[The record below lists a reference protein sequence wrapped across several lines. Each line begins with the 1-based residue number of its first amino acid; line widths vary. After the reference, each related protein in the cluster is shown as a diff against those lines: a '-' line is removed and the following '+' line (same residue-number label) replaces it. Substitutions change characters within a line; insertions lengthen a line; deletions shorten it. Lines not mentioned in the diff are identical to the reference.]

1 MSMWTTGDN
10 LAGRQKRRED
20 AEAIAIS
27 ALGFLARDESRL
39 ERFLALSGLA
49 PETLRE
55 AAAAPGFLA
64 GVLDHLL
71 ADEALARQAAQ
82 DLDLDA
88 DSLVRA
94 RAALER
100 GRPPLA
106 SI

>member
-1 MSMWTTGDN
+1 MWTTGDN
-10 LAGRQKRRED
+10 LAGRRNMRED

-39 ERFLALSGLA
+39 ERFLTLSGLA
-49 PETLRE
+49 PDTLRE

-71 ADEALARQAAQ
+71 ADDALARQAAE
-82 DLDLDA
+82 DLVLA
-88 DSLVRA
+88 PDSLARA